1 MQKEP
6 IPVVVRAI
14 TPTDAP
20 AWEAMRRDL
29 WPGDDAGHAA
39 EINAFFA
46 NTLEEPVAVLV
57 AENAAGAMVG
67 FAELSIRFDVA
78 GLAQKRAGYVE
89 GLYVSPPARGRGVT
103 GELFRAV
110 RRWAREQGCVA
121 LASDRAERVI
131 VDRHFQRTE

>member
-1 MQKEP
+1 
-6 IPVVVRAI
+6 
-14 TPTDAP
+14 
-20 AWEAMRRDL
+20 MRRAL

-39 EINAFFA
+39 EVASFFA

-57 AENAAGAMVG
+57 AENAAGAMIG

-78 GLAQKRAGYVE
+78 GLDHKRVGYIE
-89 GLYVSPPARGRGVT
+89 GLYINPPARGRGVT

-121 LASDRAERVI
+121 LAGDRAERVI
-131 VDRHFQRTE
+131 VDRRFQRTK